1 MTKQEAIQALKE
13 GHKVRHKWFP
23 DDEYTDR
30 LCAKAIFNE
39 RDKEKERKLLKE
51 KEYQKEL
58 AKLNKKYGKS

>member
-39 RDKEKERKLLKE
+39 RNRVRGLKLLKE
-51 KEYQKEL
+51 KEYQEEL
-58 AKLNKKYGKS
+58 AKLNKKYRKS